1 METTMNKTLAI
12 LTALLMVQPAAHA
25 APSDSERIAELEY
38 RVNVLTEQVN
48 RLLAERHGRRSDDG
62 QAVYVCRL
70 KAFTQTYRAENTNRG
85 RARLD
90 VIRQCRA
97 AHNEMFCKD
106 EDVSC
111 ETYR

>member
-1 METTMNKTLAI
+1 MNKTAAI
-12 LTALLMVQPAAHA
+12 LAAALLLVQPAAHA
-25 APSDSERIAELEY
+25 APSDSERIAELEH

-48 RLLAERHGRRSDDG
+48 RLLAEQHERRSDDG

-70 KAFTQTYRAENTNRG
+70 KAFTQTFRAENTNRG

-111 ETYR
+111 QTYR

>member
-1 METTMNKTLAI
+1 M
-12 LTALLMVQPAAHA
+12 
-25 APSDSERIAELEY
+25 
-38 RVNVLTEQVN
+38 
-48 RLLAERHGRRSDDG
+48 
-62 QAVYVCRL
+62 YVCRL

-111 ETYR
+111 QTYR

>member
-1 METTMNKTLAI
+1 MNKTFAI
-12 LTALLMVQPAAHA
+12 LTALLLVQPAAYA
-25 APSDSERIAELEY
+25 
-38 RVNVLTEQVN
+38 N

-70 KAFTQTYRAENTNRG
+70 KAFTQTFRAENTNRG

>member
-1 METTMNKTLAI
+1 MNKTFAI
-12 LTALLMVQPAAHA
+12 LTALLLVQPAAHA
-25 APSDSERIAELEY
+25 APSDS
-38 RVNVLTEQVN
+38 
-48 RLLAERHGRRSDDG
+48 DG

-70 KAFTQTYRAENTNRG
+70 KAFTQTFRAENTNRG

>member
-1 METTMNKTLAI
+1 MNKTLAI
-12 LTALLMVQPAAHA
+12 LTALLLVQPAAHA
-25 APSDSERIAELEY
+25 APSDSERM
-38 RVNVLTEQVN
+38 
-48 RLLAERHGRRSDDG
+48 AERHGRRSDDG